1 MLTKSTLLY
10 TSLII
15 MLVNKN
21 ILNIPL
27 DMQNKQITAMYH
39 HLQIFMQ
46 QIKEKFN
53 IFLIKLKIL
62 FLYQIDHYLMESM
75 ENILEL
81 ALMILKIYSPLKKL
95 NLVLVEVTGQIL
107 F

>member
-1 MLTKSTLLY
+1 
-10 TSLII
+10 

-62 FLYQIDHYLMESM
+62 FLYQIDHYPMESM